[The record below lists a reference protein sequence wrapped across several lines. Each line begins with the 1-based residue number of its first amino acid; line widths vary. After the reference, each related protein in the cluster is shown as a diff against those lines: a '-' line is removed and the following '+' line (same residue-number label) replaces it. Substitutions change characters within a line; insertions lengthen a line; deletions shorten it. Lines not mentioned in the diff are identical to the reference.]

1 MSELREL
8 ANRILRYNALSEGE
22 MLDLYDELDTL
33 YNNMISKYLEALM
46 YPNKNKDLA
55 NKIIEL
61 TTKLLIKDSK
71 SIEEELVL
79 LALLD
84 ILATDLYNKTV
95 GLIPVSENTEK

>member
-1 MSELREL
+1 MSELSEL
-8 ANRILRYNALSEGE
+8 VNRISNYNALSESE

-46 YPNKNKDLA
+46 YPNKNKDLV

-61 TTKLLIKDSK
+61 TTKLLVKDSK
-71 SIEEELVL
+71 SIEEELIL

-84 ILATDLYNKTV
+84 ILATDLYNKTA
-95 GLIPVSENTEK
+95 GLVPVSENTVK